1 MKKVADL
8 LSCIK
13 STKIF
18 SEHCLPIRCFSCC
31 FNKPSLTLVISINSA
46 LFFFFFSWKSD
57 HLDIDLKSCQW
68 CHEDITSCSWS
79 NQTLFCGTISGKV
92 IQLTS
97 IAFAPLLS
105 SNGAMELDSTPN
117 ESKTESSNSIER
129 TNSIEEK
136 NEFIH
141 VSIHST
147 SIESEAVGTTVL
159 NSILQSPHA
168 LQGGI
173 VSIQETDDKRLII
186 HDGANLCVRNASG
199 EWEYYNV
206 PDGILCV
213 NSSLQIITKSM
224 QITKLNEFVQPI
236 SYFLPP
242 LTDFALIDAIPL
254 HSSSS
259 SFLIL
264 FYIVT
269 GMRTT
274 SVDFR
279 FQNYSLLS
287 VAIPTEISWIPGSV
301 LLPQCMKRCLLPQW
315 SAGKL
320 KTEQIQMI
328 HCWLCKLMRQRQKLP
343 LDIREV
349 RRVLRDKRQENA
361 AKTPDSFNMCC
372 YCPCCKQTCL
382 QSEGHLEWCCL
393 GSLDLYCPVSG
404 KLLLDSKEV
413 KVCPCCQLSYLEA
426 SQCIFCGLKLRS
438 MIRGPCLSQPINR
451 EFIHC
456 YQGTES
462 SVEESWNQ
470 IESYSV

>member
-1 MKKVADL
+1 M
-8 LSCIK
+8 
-13 STKIF
+13 
-18 SEHCLPIRCFSCC
+18 
-31 FNKPSLTLVISINSA
+31 
-46 LFFFFFSWKSD
+46 
-57 HLDIDLKSCQW
+57 
-68 CHEDITSCSWS
+68 
-79 NQTLFCGTISGKV
+79 
-92 IQLTS
+92 
-97 IAFAPLLS
+97 
-105 SNGAMELDSTPN
+105 
-117 ESKTESSNSIER
+117 
-129 TNSIEEK
+129 
-136 NEFIH
+136 
-141 VSIHST
+141 
-147 SIESEAVGTTVL
+147 
-159 NSILQSPHA
+159 
-168 LQGGI
+168 
-173 VSIQETDDKRLII
+173 
-186 HDGANLCVRNASG
+186 
-199 EWEYYNV
+199 
-206 PDGILCV
+206 

-242 LTDFALIDAIPL
+242 LTDFALIDATPL

-320 KTEQIQMI
+320 KTEQIHMI

-349 RRVLRDKRQENA
+349 RRLLREKLQENA

-393 GSLDLYCPVSG
+393 ASLDLYCPVSG

-413 KVCPCCQLSYLEA
+413 RVCPCCQLSYLEA
-426 SQCIFCGLKLRS
+426 SQCVFCGLKLRS

-462 SVEESWNQ
+462 SIEESWNQ
-470 IESYSV
+470 IESFSV

>member
-18 SEHCLPIRCFSCC
+18 SEHCLPIRSFSCC

-68 CHEDITSCSWS
+68 CHEYITSCSWS
-79 NQTLFCGTISGKV
+79 NQTLYCGTISGKV

-105 SNGAMELDSTPN
+105 SNGAMELESTPN

-129 TNSIEEK
+129 TNSIEET
-136 NEFIH
+136 NEFTH

-147 SIESEAVGTTVL
+147 SIESEAVGTTLL
-159 NSILQSPHA
+159 NSILPSPHA

-242 LTDFALIDAIPL
+242 LTDFALIDATPL

-301 LLPQCMKRCLLPQW
+301 LLPQCMKRCLLPQS
-315 SAGKL
+315 SARKL
-320 KTEQIQMI
+320 KT
-328 HCWLCKLMRQRQKLP
+328 
-343 LDIREV
+343 
-349 RRVLRDKRQENA
+349 
-361 AKTPDSFNMCC
+361 
-372 YCPCCKQTCL
+372 
-382 QSEGHLEWCCL
+382 
-393 GSLDLYCPVSG
+393 
-404 KLLLDSKEV
+404 
-413 KVCPCCQLSYLEA
+413 
-426 SQCIFCGLKLRS
+426 
-438 MIRGPCLSQPINR
+438 
-451 EFIHC
+451 
-456 YQGTES
+456 
-462 SVEESWNQ
+462 
-470 IESYSV
+470 